1 MRACTGKAL
10 YESCPGFLGS
20 VLLYDRD
27 GSRTRSVH
35 RTHATHMHHI
45 TQVQHHALVSCA
57 SVHNL
62 MVLHAWR
69 LPTTLTAAHICMWT
83 SLECTYASRTALS
96 WAHASKWS
104 LPFVVSSRLT
114 CYGLLT
120 VYPAWQV
127 TMWKSTSDMASATTH
142 PKFGD
147 VRANASQCTPAF
159 SCFVSR
165 GSARPPARGLPHS
178 QFMGSVVQHFAGPP
192 EAETWKLGAAFFGS
206 NGALSQRTHACRP
219 RRRAPSTCD
228 CM

>member
-1 MRACTGKAL
+1 
-10 YESCPGFLGS
+10 
-20 VLLYDRD
+20 
-27 GSRTRSVH
+27 
-35 RTHATHMHHI
+35 
-45 TQVQHHALVSCA
+45 
-57 SVHNL
+57 
-62 MVLHAWR
+62 
-69 LPTTLTAAHICMWT
+69 MWT

-228 CM
+228 CMCACMGRAHETLRTCLADESTTLQGVASPPLHIEAAPRTEARGSAASSIRRLPTGSAALNGLFPPRRPPMKRMSV